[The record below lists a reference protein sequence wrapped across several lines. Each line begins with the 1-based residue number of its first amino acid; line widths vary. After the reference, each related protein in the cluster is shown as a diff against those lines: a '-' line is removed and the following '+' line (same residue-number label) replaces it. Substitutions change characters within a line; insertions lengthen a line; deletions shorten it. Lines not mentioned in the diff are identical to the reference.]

1 MKPLIA
7 ISAIGQDRPGIVAA
21 LTKVLFEKGCN
32 LEDSSMTRLR
42 GDFAILLLVSLPEGL
57 GLSQLEEALEATA
70 QHWNL
75 TTSVRVLSPIEIS
88 SAEDKG
94 IPYSLMVYGLDHP
107 GIVHRV
113 TQTASDQGLNIT
125 DLRTHVTQGP
135 SGPLYSLAVD
145 LDAPGA
151 AAAEAFEKDLE
162 KLKKELKVE
171 IAFQVQ
177 DVEEL

>member
-42 GDFAILLLVSLPEGL
+42 GDFAVLLLVSLPEGL
-57 GLSQLEEALEATA
+57 GLSQLEGALEATA
-70 QHWNL
+70 QRWNL
-75 TTSVRVLSPIEIS
+75 TTSLRVLNPDETTSEKD
-88 SAEDKG
+88 AG

-107 GIVHRV
+107 GIVARV
-113 TQTASDQGLNIT
+113 TQTAADHGMNIT
-125 DLRTHVTQGP
+125 DLRTHVSPGKE
-135 SGPLYSLAVD
+135 GPLYSLAVD
-145 LDAPGA
+145 LEAPGEPQA
-151 AAAEAFEKDLE
+151 TGFQKELAI
-162 KLKKELKVE
+162 LKKELKVE
-171 IAFQVQ
+171 ITFQLQ